1 MSESIATPPASLR
14 QARGGRVARHPLL
27 RRLRAI
33 DRRQLRFAS
42 GLVLFTYVATHFLN
56 HALGLVSLE
65 AMGQG
70 LRWFIWTWRSPP
82 GTLALYG
89 AVAIHFALALH
100 AIFRRRSFRT
110 MAWPEA
116 LQLAAGLAIIPMVAD
131 HALATRLAN
140 ALYGVRTSY
149 NFVVGLMAWQQ
160 PAYGAWQSA
169 TMIVAW
175 LHGCLGLWFW
185 LRLKP
190 WWPRAQPWL
199 FALAI
204 MVPLAGLAGF
214 LAAGQAVR
222 LLARDPQWWQ
232 AVLAATNLPDAATVA
247 RFGEIQ
253 ASFHRAFW
261 TLLAATLLARAAHQV
276 WRRRHGMVRIAYPD
290 GREITVARGVS
301 VLEASQANG
310 IPHASVCG
318 GRGRCS
324 TCRVRVSAGGEHLP
338 APAER
343 EAQVLARIGAPED
356 VRLACRIRPT
366 HDLTVTPL
374 LPPNAE
380 ARAGWAQPAHLH
392 GREMEIAVL
401 FCDIRG
407 FTSLSEHRLPYD
419 TVFLLNRYFLAM
431 GQAIERAGGRV
442 DKFIGDGVMALFGV
456 GASRRAGARS
466 ALEAA
471 RAMAVELATLNRALE
486 ADLKRAIRIGIGV
499 HFGPAIVGEMGY
511 GRVKSLTAIGDTVN
525 TASRLE
531 TLTKEYGV
539 QLVVSEAVEQAAG
552 VSLAQFPAHAVQVR
566 GREES
571 LMIRAIADARELPAP
586 EAAAA

>member
-1 MSESIATPPASLR
+1 MRRRA
-14 QARGGRVARHPLL
+14 ARSPIL
-27 RRLRAI
+27 RRLRAV
-33 DRRQLRFAS
+33 DRRQLRLAS
-42 GLVLFTYVATHFLN
+42 GLVLFTYVTTHFLN
-56 HALGLVSLE
+56 HALGLISLE
-65 AMGQG
+65 AMEYG
-70 LRWFIWTWRSPP
+70 LRWFIAVWRSPP
-82 GTLALYG
+82 GTLVLYG
-89 AVAIHFALALH
+89 AVVVHFALALH
-100 AIFRRRSFRT
+100 AIFRRRRFRT
-110 MAWPEA
+110 MAWPEI

-131 HALATRLAN
+131 HALATRLAP
-140 ALYGVRTSY
+140 ALYDVQTNY
-149 NFVVGLMAWQQ
+149 AFVVGLMAWQE
-160 PAYGAWQSA
+160 PAYGAWQAA

-190 WWPRAQPWL
+190 WWPRAAPYML
-199 FALAI
+199 ALAI
-204 MVPLAGLAGF
+204 VMPLAGLAGF

-222 LLARDPQWWQ
+222 LLARDPQWWPT
-232 AVLAATNLPDAATVA
+232 AVAATNLPDAASIA
-247 RFGEIQ
+247 RFGETQ
-253 ASFHRAFW
+253 SWFHIAFW
-261 TLLAATLLARAAHQV
+261 FVLAATLASRAAHLAWQ
-276 WRRRHGMVRIAYPD
+276 RRHGMVRIAYPD
-290 GREITVARGVS
+290 GREIAVARGVS

-324 TCRVRVSAGGEHLP
+324 TCRVRVSAGAEHLP
-338 APAER
+338 PPAER
-343 EAQVLARIGAPED
+343 EAQVLARINAPED

-407 FTSLSEHRLPYD
+407 FTALSEQRLPYD

-442 DKFIGDGVMALFGV
+442 DKFIGDGVMALFGI
-456 GASRRAGARS
+456 GAKRHEGARA
-466 ALEAA
+466 ALAA
-471 RAMAVELATLNRALE
+471 TRAMAEALATLNQALE
-486 ADLKRAIRIGIGV
+486 ADLKRAIKIGIGI

-511 GRVKSLTAIGDTVN
+511 GRTKSLTAIGDTVN

-531 TLTKEYGV
+531 ALTKDYGV
-539 QLVVSEAVEQAAG
+539 QLVVSEALAQEAG
-552 VSLAQFPAHAVQVR
+552 VALDAFPAHAVQVR
-566 GREES
+566 GRAEAT
-571 LMIRAIADARELPAP
+571 MIRAIADARELPVADAP
-586 EAAAA
+586 ARGASQPIKDSAR